1 MCCNHSWNDKRETGG
16 GGGVAH
22 VNSFTEQESNY
33 LAQF

>member
-1 MCCNHSWNDKRETGG
+1 MCCNHSWNDKRETG